1 MIAVVCIDD
10 RNGMLFNRRR
20 VSRDRVQQEDL
31 LRLCGGKK
39 LWINRF
45 SAKLFEPFGPQVV
58 VDEAF
63 LQLAGAGEFCFVEDQ
78 PLQPWLERLEGVVLY
93 RWNRTYPSDTVFDL
107 DLTAFVC
114 QERLEFAGSSHVK
127 ITRETY
133 IRK

>member
-10 RNGMLFNRRR
+10 GNGMLFNRRR

-31 LRLCGGKK
+31 LRLSDESK
-39 LWINRF
+39 LWINGF
-45 SAKLFEPFGPQVV
+45 SAKLFEPFAAKVV

-78 PLQPWLERLEGVVLY
+78 PLQPWLERLEGVILY
-93 RWNRTYPSDTVFDL
+93 RWNRRYPSDTVFDL
-107 DLTAFVC
+107 DLSDFVC
-114 QERLEFAGSSHVK
+114 QERLEFAGSSHEI